1 MPPRRRPPRGGSRT
15 ELPPLKIVRKILLL
29 QLAYY
34 VTATALILFTTVVY
48 GTPFS
53 LDLVFSWNAVRGD
66 TTIGWML
73 GLVWIL
79 SSGIGA
85 IFLLLL
91 VSRSKLIPDF
101 ALTLHFVHLIATTLY
116 SHSVPANW
124 LWWGLQGASAAFMTF
139 LGIWACRWRE
149 LQPISFGGIGGGTS
163 TGGAGGSAAGGGGG
177 ETQAGEEESFSFSLS
192 TGRGRGR
199 GLGGV
204 GGAGA
209 GGSSS
214 GGDEYELVE
223 MKGEGAV

>member
-1 MPPRRRPPRGGSRT
+1 MPPRRRPPRAGSRT
-15 ELPPLKIVRKILLL
+15 DLPPLKIVRKILLL

-34 VTATALILFTTVVY
+34 ATATALILFTTLVY
-48 GTPFS
+48 GTVFS
-53 LDLVFSWNAVRGD
+53 LDLVFSWNALRGD

-73 GLVWIL
+73 GLVWML
-79 SSGIGA
+79 TSGIGV

-101 ALTLHFVHLIATTLY
+101 SLTLHFMHLIATTLY

-149 LQPISFGGIGGGTS
+149 LQPISFGGIAPSSSSGAGA
-163 TGGAGGSAAGGGGG
+163 GAGGSGSGQQ
-177 ETQAGEEESFSFSLS
+177 ESQADVSFSLS

-199 GLGGV
+199 NMKE
-204 GGAGA
+204 
-209 GGSSS
+209 S
-214 GGDEYELVE
+214 GDEYEMAD
-223 MKGEGAV
+223 MKGLGEQAV